1 MTKIVICGIAGRMGQ
16 RLAHL
21 TLTAADLE
29 LCGGKERPNHEAVGR
44 DIGEVVSARHLG
56 LTVSDTLS
64 GIVEPDQVVVC
75 FTTPEA
81 TLEDAALCAVRG
93 VPMVVG
99 TTGFTPEQLA
109 EFKRTVAD
117 ITCVFASNFSTAMNV
132 LFKLV
137 EEAARILG
145 DDYDVEIIEA
155 HHRHKV
161 DAPSGSALTLAERA
175 AAGLGRNLR
184 EVGCPR
190 AGGRGRRALAPRDWY
205 ARGPRRRLG
214 GRSHG
219 ALRGSRRVPRTT
231 APRHEPRF
239 LCLGRTARRTLCR
252 AGRAGNVLDGR
263 CVGAG
268 LIAQRLGR
276 RRCCGVGHRV

>member
-1 MTKIVICGIAGRMGQ
+1 MTKIVICGVAGRMGQ

-21 TLTAADLE
+21 TLAASDLE
-29 LCGGKERPNHEAVGR
+29 LCGGKERPDHEAVGR
-44 DIGEVVSARHLG
+44 DIGEVVGTRRLD

-184 EVGCPR
+184 EVAVHGRSGVVGERSRQEIGMHAIR
-190 AGGRGRRALAPRDWY
+190 AGDLAGEHTVLY
-205 ARGPRRRLG
+205 RGP
-214 GRSHG
+214 
-219 ALRGSRRVPRTT
+219 RRVPRTA
-231 APRHEPRF
+231 APGYEPRF
-239 LCLGRTARRTLCR
+239 LCFGCVACRSLCS
-252 AGRAGNVLDGR
+252 AGRAGHVFDGR
-263 CVGAG
+263 CVGAR

>member
-1 MTKIVICGIAGRMGQ
+1 MTQIVICGVAGRMGQ

-29 LCGGKERPNHEAVGR
+29 LCGGKEHPAHGAVGR
-44 DIGEVVSARHLG
+44 DIGEVIGARHLG
-56 LTVSDTLS
+56 LMVSDTLA
-64 GIVEPDQVVVC
+64 GLVEPDQVVVS

-109 EFKRTVAD
+109 EFKQTVAD

-145 DDYDVEIIEA
+145 DDYDVEIMEA

-175 AAGLGRNLR
+175 AAGLGRRLR
-184 EVGCPR
+184 EVAVHGRSGVIGERSRQEIGIHAVR
-190 AGGRGRRALAPRDWY
+190 AGDLAGDHTVLYATLGECLELRHRATSRDSF
-205 ARGPRRRLG
+205 AL
-214 GRSHG
+214 G
-219 ALRGSRRVPRTT
+219 ALRAARFAGQA
-231 APRHEPRF
+231 APG
-239 LCLGRTARRTLCR
+239 LYSMGDVLG
-252 AGRAGNVLDGR
+252 
-263 CVGAG
+263 
-268 LIAQRLGR
+268 LG
-276 RRCCGVGHRV
+276 

>member
-1 MTKIVICGIAGRMGQ
+1 MTKIVICGVAGRMGQ

-21 TLTAADLE
+21 TLAASDLE
-29 LCGGKERPNHEAVGR
+29 LCGGKERPDHEAVGR
-44 DIGEVVSARHLG
+44 DIGEVVGTRRLD

-145 DDYDVEIIEA
+145 DDYDVEVVEA

-161 DAPSGSALTLAERA
+161 DAP
-175 AAGLGRNLR
+175 
-184 EVGCPR
+184 
-190 AGGRGRRALAPRDWY
+190 
-205 ARGPRRRLG
+205 
-214 GRSHG
+214 
-219 ALRGSRRVPRTT
+219 
-231 APRHEPRF
+231 
-239 LCLGRTARRTLCR
+239 
-252 AGRAGNVLDGR
+252 
-263 CVGAG
+263 
-268 LIAQRLGR
+268 LGR
-276 RRCCGVGHRV
+276 R

>member
-1 MTKIVICGIAGRMGQ
+1 MTKIVICGVAGRMGQ

-21 TLTAADLE
+21 TLTAGDLE
-29 LCGGKERPNHEAVGR
+29 LCGGKERPDHEAVGR
-44 DIGEVVSARHLG
+44 DIGEVVGARHLD
-56 LTVSDTLS
+56 LAVSDTLA

-109 EFKRTVAD
+109 EFKQTVAD

-184 EVGCPR
+184 EV
-190 AGGRGRRALAPRDWY
+190 AVHGREGVVGERSRQEIGMHAI
-205 ARGPRRRLG
+205 RGWRLG
-214 GRSHG
+214 GRAHG
-219 ALRGSRRVPRTT
+219 ALRSSGRVP
-231 APRHEPRF
+231 
-239 LCLGRTARRTLCR
+239 
-252 AGRAGNVLDGR
+252 
-263 CVGAG
+263 
-268 LIAQRLGR
+268 
-276 RRCCGVGHRV
+276 